1 MRFIY
6 GFIAAF
12 CFYWMLLLI
21 VSKDVT
27 WAVTDGEALLATA
40 IVFASGVISYK

>member
-6 GFIAAF
+6 GFVAVV
-12 CFYWMLLLI
+12 CFYLAFALI
-21 VSKDVT
+21 VNKDVT
-27 WAVTDGEALLATA
+27 WAVTDGEVLLTTA